1 MSIGT
6 YPTHAADVW
15 CAIPFPS
22 ITADYDRYV
31 TADVT
36 SPTRNVAGCDDCGQI
51 VGVAEALSARGYSD
65 SDVLWILGESF
76 LRVFERVWGG

>member
-36 SPTRNVAGCDDCGQI
+36 SPTRNVAGYDDCGQI
-51 VGVAEALSARGYSD
+51 VGVA
-65 SDVLWILGESF
+65 
-76 LRVFERVWGG
+76 